1 MSRESS
7 KCYLAHSRIH
17 YNTLVFG
24 GKIHVRIWGK
34 RVARGLGKGHRVK
47 PGQQKHRVDSSYT
60 TAMYYD
66 TFLYKENAVYRK
78 RFPLKFSFAFITP
91 HIHVALQC
99 CKTFCKSVQRRE
111 ERGFI
116 LAAI

>member
-1 MSRESS
+1 MLPCPFS
-7 KCYLAHSRIH
+7 H
-17 YNTLVFG
+17 TLQHTSLWG
-24 GKIHVRIWGK
+24 ENSCSYIWGK

-60 TAMYYD
+60 AAMYYD